1 MALAHI
7 LQEDGSARRMPT
19 SIPYTQLAAVIQQ
32 LHRADP
38 TTPSTRTL
46 RRDMQKDVE
55 DLANHNTPYGKLV
68 QTLDLGIA
76 DGQIPF
82 INPFALLFWV
92 SCACV
97 EFGDLLRQSVTD
109 RARIVFYCDE
119 TKAGNVLRPDEGR
132 SLQCIYWT
140 LMDIPSWFRVRK
152 FGWFTF
158 SVTRSKLVN
167 KLQGRISFVWRKVLG
182 VFFGDMWNFE
192 SVGVRCVSST
202 GRFILRATFGCIL
215 GDEKAIR
222 EVWSVKGASGTKMC
236 LCCKNVVGRMHV
248 ERGGYLA
255 HHTWA
260 TPDLFDPHSDDRFE
274 EMVQI
279 LLDTHMNGTQKKT

>member
-19 SIPYTQLAAVIQQ
+19 SIPYTQLAAVVQQ

-82 INPFALLFWV
+82 INPFALLFWM

-97 EFGDLLRQSVTD
+97 EFGDMLRQSVTD

-132 SLQCIYWT
+132 GLQCIYWT

-152 FGWFTF
+152 FGWFTV
-158 SVTRSKLVN
+158 SVIRSKLV
-167 KLQGRISFVWRKVLG
+167 KSCKAESLSSGGRYWACSLGICGISKVLVSVAFPRLVDLSSAPPSDAFWVTRRPSKRCG
-182 VFFGDMWNFE
+182 V
-192 SVGVRCVSST
+192 
-202 GRFILRATFGCIL
+202 
-215 GDEKAIR
+215 
-222 EVWSVKGASGTKMC
+222 
-236 LCCKNVVGRMHV
+236 
-248 ERGGYLA
+248 
-255 HHTWA
+255 
-260 TPDLFDPHSDDRFE
+260 
-274 EMVQI
+274 
-279 LLDTHMNGTQKKT
+279 